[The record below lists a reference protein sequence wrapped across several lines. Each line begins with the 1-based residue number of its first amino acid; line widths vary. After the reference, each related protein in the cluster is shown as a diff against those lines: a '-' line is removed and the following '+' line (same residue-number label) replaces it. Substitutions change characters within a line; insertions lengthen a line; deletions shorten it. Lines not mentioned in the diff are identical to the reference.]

1 MVTVRLEAE
10 VLQTIGVS
18 ESLES
23 RLLSS
28 LEYLSCPPLSLVAVL
43 ASPDVENRFWP
54 EVVTGGEVRE
64 GTEGVSSRTLGLFK
78 DNVEEML
85 VCAAASEALSA
96 LGNVL
101 F

>member
-1 MVTVRLEAE
+1 MVTVRLEVE

-23 RLLSS
+23 S
-28 LEYLSCPPLSLVAVL
+28 LAEYLGPVSLVAVL
-43 ASPDVENRFWP
+43 DS
-54 EVVTGGEVRE
+54 EVTEGERGEVRE
-64 GTEGVSSRTLGLFK
+64 DTEGLTSRTVGLVT

-85 VCAAASEALSA
+85 LCASVVFSA

-101 F
+101 FW

>member
-18 ESLES
+18 ES
-23 RLLSS
+23 
-28 LEYLSCPPLSLVAVL
+28 
-43 ASPDVENRFWP
+43 SPDVENRFWP
-54 EVVTGGEVRE
+54 EVVTEGEVRE
-64 GTEGVSSRTLGLFK
+64 GTAEGVSSRTLGLVK

-85 VCAAASEALSA
+85 LLCAADASDALSA

>member
-1 MVTVRLEAE
+1 MVTVRLEVE

-23 RLLSS
+23 S
-28 LEYLSCPPLSLVAVL
+28 LAEYLGPLSLVAVL
-43 ASPDVENRFWP
+43 DS
-54 EVVTGGEVRE
+54 EVTEGERGEVRE
-64 GTEGVSSRTLGLFK
+64 DTEGLSSRTLGLVT

-85 VCAAASEALSA
+85 LCASVVFSA

-101 F
+101 FW

>member
-1 MVTVRLEAE
+1 MRLEVE

-23 RLLSS
+23 S
-28 LEYLSCPPLSLVAVL
+28 LAEYLGPLSLVAVL
-43 ASPDVENRFWP
+43 DS
-54 EVVTGGEVRE
+54 EVTEGERGEVRE
-64 GTEGVSSRTLGLFK
+64 DTEGLSSRTLGLVR

-85 VCAAASEALSA
+85 LGASVTFSV

>member
-28 LEYLSCPPLSLVAVL
+28 LEYLSCPLSLVAVL

>member
-1 MVTVRLEAE
+1 MVTVRLEVE

-23 RLLSS
+23 RLS
-28 LEYLSCPPLSLVAVL
+28 LEYLGPLSLVAVL
-43 ASPDVENRFWP
+43 DSE
-54 EVVTGGEVRE
+54 VTGEVKDD
-64 GTEGVSSRTLGLFK
+64 TEGLSSRTLGLVT
-78 DNVEEML
+78 DNVEEEML
-85 VCAAASEALSA
+85 LCASVLFSA

>member
-10 VLQTIGVS
+10 VLQTTGVS

-23 RLLSS
+23 RLS
-28 LEYLSCPPLSLVAVL
+28 LEYLGVSCTPLSLEYLGVVSVL
-43 ASPDVENRFWP
+43 DS
-54 EVVTGGEVRE
+54 VVTEGERGEDRE
-64 GTEGVSSRTLGLFK
+64 DTEGLSSRTEGFVW

-85 VCAAASEALSA
+85 LCASVAFSA

-101 F
+101 FW